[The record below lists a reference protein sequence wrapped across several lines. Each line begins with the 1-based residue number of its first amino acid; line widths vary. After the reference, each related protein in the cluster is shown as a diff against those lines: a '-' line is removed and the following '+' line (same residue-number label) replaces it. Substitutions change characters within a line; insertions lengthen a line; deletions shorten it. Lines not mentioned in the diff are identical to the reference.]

1 MRNSLSGPRIICDDV
16 NDMSTYE
23 LVHNQFFVKD
33 KAAWHRDFERELS
46 CMDLVR
52 EIAINQGIWHRDY
65 DQEIEDDELFEETM
79 HDSLSIGTDQPI
91 GVLAMYY
98 TAMYGLANM
107 RHHCIEL
114 QKKLDAGSRVKKETN
129 AEMICKD
136 IDKLAEALFIADVQ
150 WNGACSAEID
160 ESTGSFANCK
170 YESERNGD
178 GCVKCIKEWLQKEV
192 CEHMEEDNEE

>member
-1 MRNSLSGPRIICDDV
+1 ML
-16 NDMSTYE
+16 YE
-23 LVHNQFFVKD
+23 V
-33 KAAWHRDFERELS
+33 
-46 CMDLVR
+46 
-52 EIAINQGIWHRDY
+52 I
-65 DQEIEDDELFEETM
+65 T
-79 HDSLSIGTDQPI
+79 TDQPI

-160 ESTGSFANCK
+160 ESTRITSYN
-170 YESERNGD
+170 
-178 GCVKCIKEWLQKEV
+178 V
-192 CEHMEEDNEE
+192 CYTKLLRAQTE